1 MIPFS
6 DKELMPV
13 VEKSL
18 EKIKPI
24 LALDG
29 GGIKF
34 LDIRNGIVFVQL
46 QGACAGCSSSN
57 QSLKYIVERQ
67 LRMDIHPEIKVI
79 NIPFGEEST
88 IEEIAKGLK

>member
-6 DKELMPV
+6 DKDLMPV

-18 EKIKPI
+18 EKVKPI

-34 LDIRNGIVFVQL
+34 LDIRNGTVFVQL
-46 QGACAGCSSSN
+46 QGACVGCSSSN